1 MSRGFPNS
9 VSRHPGRQPMTF
21 GNSQVAKIGI
31 VLLMF
36 FMDHKCVFQLATL
49 IMAQALVMVAQAQS
63 PPANIAKTNTPI
75 ILPEITVIGHP
86 VPDSITSPSAEK
98 AARQNKEIP
107 GGFTIKTADEMKK
120 GRASNFQDLLQ
131 NVPGLFMQSENGVE
145 ISKVSI
151 RGSGIESDDE
161 PLGVEFLLDGIS
173 FDQGDGETIIED
185 FDVSTLKYAEVYRGA
200 TAFKYGSLTMGGAIN
215 LVPFTGYDA
224 DPFQIRLEGGSY
236 GFMRGRVSSAGVD
249 GNLDYYASLSGR
261 YRDGYREHS
270 QENTELLF
278 ADLGDKIN
286 EKLEN
291 RFYLTV
297 DQENRQL
304 PGGLDQHDFQNDPR
318 MADTNAAPMDF
329 DKQWY
334 FVRLADKIS
343 YEKNGHELDASIY
356 WWHRELLEK
365 GYYSPTNLEQGIQ
378 NYHADDGGINL
389 NSVTHSLLFG
399 QQNILTIGASPAF
412 ETEQDHNFENLGG
425 AEGDTIAKDL
435 ELSVNVPVYLENQ
448 HYLTEKLSLL
458 TGLQGIYVLRHF
470 YDYFNNTADG
480 DQSAEQ
486 GFWGLNPKI
495 GLLYELNDDSQAFV
509 NFSRTFQPPSFD
521 NMVTFDDGPGVSL
534 VYTPLQPQHAWTI
547 ETGTRGQ
554 HGRFDWDLA
563 LYHSWVRNELQDLYD
578 AEDQDRGDVN
588 VARSYHQGIEAGL
601 GVELWNSKKV
611 KDETGQRLTLNQ
623 TYTLNDFH
631 FVDDPVYGNNRLAAI
646 PIHVYEAELMYESPC
661 GLYAGPNVQC
671 NLSSYPVDQQNTL
684 YANPYALLGF
694 KTGYAFNWGKSK
706 FSVFVE
712 AKNLTDEN
720 YAASVD
726 PIPNAQIP
734 ANPQVFHPGD
744 GRSFYSGVTWSW

>member
-1 MSRGFPNS
+1 MKFRLALFFRAMMIFAAVQFLASPVLKSAEIASTNS
-9 VSRHPGRQPMTF
+9 SAIASDT
-21 GNSQVAKIGI
+21 NSP
-31 VLLMF
+31 
-36 FMDHKCVFQLATL
+36 T
-49 IMAQALVMVAQAQS
+49 
-63 PPANIAKTNTPI
+63 
-75 ILPEITVIGHP
+75 ILPEITVEGKA
-86 VPDSITSPSAEK
+86 VPDSLTSPSAEK
-98 AARQNKEIP
+98 SAEQYKQVP
-107 GGFTIKTADEMKK
+107 GGFTVKTADEMKK
-120 GRASNFQDLLQ
+120 GRTSNFLDLLSG
-131 NVPGLFMQSENGVE
+131 VPGLFMQSENGVE
-145 ISKVSI
+145 MSKVSI

-224 DPFQIRLEGGSY
+224 PSYQLQLEGGSF
-236 GFMRGRVSSAGVD
+236 GFVRAQASAAGVD
-249 GNLDYYASLSGR
+249 GKLDYYASLSGR
-261 YRDGYREHS
+261 YRDGYRAHS

-278 ADLGDKIN
+278 ADIGDKISDN
-286 EKLEN
+286 LEN

-304 PGGLDQHDFQNDPR
+304 PGGLTQSQMQADPQQ
-318 MADTNAAPMDF
+318 ADPLAAPQDYS
-329 DKQWY
+329 KQWY
-334 FVRLADKIS
+334 YVRLADKMS
-343 YEKNGHELDASIY
+343 YEKDGQELDASVY

-365 GYYSPTNLEQGIQ
+365 GFYDPNDFEQGIQ

-425 AEGDTIAKDL
+425 AEGNTIAKDL

-458 TGLQGIYVLRHF
+458 TGVQGIYVLRHF
-470 YDYFNNTADG
+470 YDYFNNTSDG
-480 DQSAEQ
+480 DQSDEQ
-486 GFWGLNPKI
+486 SFWGLNPKI
-495 GLLYELNDDSQAFV
+495 GLLYEINDGSQAFI

-534 VYTPLQPQHAWTI
+534 IYTPLQPQHAWTI
-547 ETGTRGQ
+547 ETGTRGK

-563 LYHSWVRNELQDLYD
+563 VYHSWVKNELQDLFD
-578 AEDQDRGDVN
+578 DLGQDRGDVN
-588 VARSYHQGIEAGL
+588 VASSYHQGIEAGF
-601 GVELWNSKKV
+601 GVELWNSKNE
-611 KDETGQRLTLNQ
+611 KDETGQSLKLNQ

-631 FVDDPVYGNNRLAAI
+631 FDNDPVYGDNRLAAI
-646 PIHVYEAELMYESPC
+646 PVHVYEADLMYESPC
-661 GLYAGPNVQC
+661 GFYAGPNVQC
-671 NLSSYPVDQQNTL
+671 NLTSYPVDQANTL
-684 YANPYALLGF
+684 YAGAYALLGF
-694 KTGYAFNWGKSK
+694 KIGYATDWGKSK
-706 FSVFVE
+706 VSIFVE

-726 PIPNAQIP
+726 PIGDADASSQL
-734 ANPQVFHPGD
+734 FHPGD
-744 GRSFYSGVTWSW
+744 GRSFYGGVTWSW